1 MSAPRIVLVSRVS
14 ALEELTRRH
23 GTRMQAAFHAK
34 ARGLSLDQLERDHAA
49 LETSIETLSNAIP
62 ARWRRARI
70 QRGELSRFVFEPND
84 RVVCVGPDGL
94 VANTAKY
101 LDGQEVI
108 ATNPLGKGPL
118 TAHSTSG
125 AARALLSTQSLP
137 TEARKLVE
145 ARVYGRPVLKA
156 LNELYLGHRT
166 HQSARY
172 TLRVATAQARHI
184 SSGIIVSTGTGATGW
199 AGSIARSSG
208 MAGILPQPTARA
220 LVFLVREPWAPSV
233 EPSQSIDGPTY
244 LQLGHGQIAA
254 GETLSVTSEMNDGG
268 VLFGDGIEE
277 DCIEFGWG
285 TCVTIHVAKQ
295 ALRLVKCPAGS
306 P

>member
-1 MSAPRIVLVSRVS
+1 MSAPRIVLVSRMS
-14 ALEELTRRH
+14 ALDELTRRH
-23 GTRMQAAFHAK
+23 GTRMQAGFHAR

-49 LETSIETLSNAIP
+49 LAGAIETLSNAIP

-70 QRGELSRFVFEPND
+70 QRAELSRFVFEPND

-101 LDGQEVI
+101 LEGQAVI

-118 TAHSTSG
+118 TAHSATT
-125 AARALLSTQSLP
+125 ATHALLSTETLP
-137 TEARKLVE
+137 TEARTLVE
-145 ARVYGRPVLKA
+145 ARVDGRPVLKA

-172 TLRVATAQARHI
+172 TLSFAAMRARHI
-184 SSGIIVSTGTGATGW
+184 SSGVIVSTGTGATGW
-199 AGSIARSSG
+199 AGSIARETG
-208 MAGILPQPTARA
+208 NIEILPQPTARSLA
-220 LVFLVREPWAPSV
+220 FLVRELWTPPGASRQLV
-233 EPSQSIDGPTY
+233 HGEIADG
-244 LQLGHGQIAA
+244 
-254 GETLSVTSEMNDGG
+254 ENLSVTSEMNEGG

-277 DCIEFGWG
+277 DCIELSWG
-285 TCVTIHVAKQ
+285 TCVTMQVATQ
-295 ALRLVKCPAGS
+295 ALRLVRCPAGS